1 MKMKVAFTA
10 SGETLDA
17 PLDGRFGRAPKFLIV
32 DLESGAFEVIDNRQN
47 MNAPQGAGVQSA
59 ETVARSGASCI
70 VTGHCGPKAF
80 RALSA
85 AGIKIYN
92 TDAPTV
98 TDALDRFRS
107 GKLVPAESADVE
119 GHWM

>member
-1 MKMKVAFTA
+1 MKVAFTA

-32 DLESGAFEVIDNRQN
+32 DLESGAFDVIDNRQN

-98 TDALDRFRS
+98 TEALDRFRS
-107 GKLVPAESADVE
+107 GKLVPAASADVE
-119 GHWM
+119 GRWT